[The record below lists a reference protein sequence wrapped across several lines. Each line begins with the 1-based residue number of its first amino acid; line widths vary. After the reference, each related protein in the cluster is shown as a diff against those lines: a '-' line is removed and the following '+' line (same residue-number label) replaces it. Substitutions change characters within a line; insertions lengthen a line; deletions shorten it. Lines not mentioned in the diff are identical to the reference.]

1 MQTQMISPAQIAVS
15 QTSFLNRLYSAD
27 AIVFFQVN
35 CTIKK
40 KKKQPIAPLTLGTA
54 NVFIYLGLCVG
65 LFRVCLLEQSFSEQ
79 YILFRNVKRFSC
91 TDSRE

>member
-40 KKKQPIAPLTLGTA
+40 KKNSLSHL
-54 NVFIYLGLCVG
+54 
-65 LFRVCLLEQSFSEQ
+65 
-79 YILFRNVKRFSC
+79 
-91 TDSRE
+91 